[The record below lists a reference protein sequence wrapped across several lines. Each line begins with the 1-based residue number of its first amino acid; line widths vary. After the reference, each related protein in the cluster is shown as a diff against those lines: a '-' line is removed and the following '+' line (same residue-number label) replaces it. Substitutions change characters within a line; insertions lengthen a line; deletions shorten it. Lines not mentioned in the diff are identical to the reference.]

1 MTLLPRRRICYTL
14 GFLACSGLMA
24 FALFLQYSL
33 GEDPCPLCI
42 FQRLAFMAL
51 GFSFLVAA
59 LHNPQKT
66 GSIVYAILHV
76 LTTCVGAAIAARQVW
91 LQHLPPD
98 QVPSCGP
105 GLSYI
110 LQANPLFKAL
120 SVVLS
125 GSGECAQVG
134 WTLFSLS
141 IAQWALMVFI
151 ILGVW
156 AFVQPLNRR

>member
-1 MTLLPRRRICYTL
+1 MIFLPRRRICYAL
-14 GFLACSGLMA
+14 GFLACAGLIA

-42 FQRLAFMAL
+42 FQRVAFMVLAVT
-51 GFSFLVAA
+51 FLVAA
-59 LHNPQKT
+59 LHNPQRV
-66 GSIVYAILHV
+66 GAALYALIHC
-76 LTTCVGAAIAARQVW
+76 LTAGAGAAIAARQIW

-105 GLSYI
+105 GLTYI

-120 SVVLS
+120 TVVLS
-125 GSGECAQVG
+125 GSGECAHVG

-141 IAQWALMVFI
+141 IAQWALMAFMA
-151 ILGVW
+151 LGLW
-156 AFVQPLNRR
+156 ALIQAFNRQ